1 MFIPLV
7 NGAQCTDDLVH
18 DRRSQLHYMLSP
30 SARSNIGEI
39 DALSVSFCERQRE
52 LHTRHFEFTHSLRH
66 NACCTW
72 RLYKAWA
79 LIRQHFLSVKTANFS
94 VKYFL
99 SVPRNFQAGI
109 PAGSSHRC
117 CKKGLTMRDRRPPL
131 ILKLGGQLIL
141 LGGNTQMLL
150 AKRIIRMKPLKMVQ

>member
-79 LIRQHFLSVKTANFS
+79 LIRQHFLSVKTWSKLQIS
-94 VKYFL
+94 V
-99 SVPRNFQAGI
+99 
-109 PAGSSHRC
+109 SSIFFPSLEIFRLAYQPEARTDAV
-117 CKKGLTMRDRRPPL
+117 KKALP
-131 ILKLGGQLIL
+131 
-141 LGGNTQMLL
+141 
-150 AKRIIRMKPLKMVQ
+150 

>member
-79 LIRQHFLSVKTANFS
+79 LIRQHFLSVKTWSKLQISLSSTFFPSLEIFRLAYQPEARTDA
-94 VKYFL
+94 VKKAL
-99 SVPRNFQAGI
+99 P
-109 PAGSSHRC
+109 
-117 CKKGLTMRDRRPPL
+117 
-131 ILKLGGQLIL
+131 
-141 LGGNTQMLL
+141 
-150 AKRIIRMKPLKMVQ
+150 

>member
-52 LHTRHFEFTHSLRH
+52 LYTRHFEFTHSLRH

-79 LIRQHFLSVKTANFS
+79 LIRQHFLSVKTWSKLQIS
-94 VKYFL
+94 V
-99 SVPRNFQAGI
+99 
-109 PAGSSHRC
+109 SSIFFPSLEIFRLAYQPEARTDAV
-117 CKKGLTMRDRRPPL
+117 KKALP
-131 ILKLGGQLIL
+131 
-141 LGGNTQMLL
+141 
-150 AKRIIRMKPLKMVQ
+150 